1 MIVIIG
7 ATGHTGKPA
16 VEALLAKGEKVRVL
30 GRDAFKL
37 KPFVDAGAEPFLA
50 DVEDAASLSKA
61 FEGAIAAYLVIPQNT
76 HVEDFR
82 AYQERVT
89 DAYAS
94 AVASARVPYVVT
106 LSSTGAQHCE
116 KTGPIVGLHNM
127 ETKVNRIQGLNVLHI
142 RAADFMENL
151 LVYIQPVRTMGVLPG
166 GSPGDMPFSWI
177 ATKDVG
183 NYAAGRLSARD
194 FSGTNAQELV
204 GPRDITL
211 EEVASIIGK
220 SIGKPTL
227 GYMQVPFMMLEPA
240 MVQIGMHKKTAALII
255 EMIKA
260 NNAGMRAVSEPRSP
274 KNTTSTTL
282 ESFAEEVF
290 APAYKAQAAKA

>member
-1 MIVIIG
+1 MIVITG
-7 ATGHTGKPA
+7 ATGNTGKPA

-30 GRDAFKL
+30 GRDGIKL
-37 KPFVDAGAEPFLA
+37 KPLADAGAEPFVA
-50 DVEDAASLSKA
+50 NVEDAASLSKA
-61 FEGAIAAYLVIPQNT
+61 FEGATAAYLVVPQNT

-94 AVASARVPYVVT
+94 AVASSRVPYLVT
-106 LSSTGAQHCE
+106 LSSTGAQHSE
-116 KTGPIVGLHNM
+116 KIGPIVGLHNM
-127 ETKVNRIQGLNVLHI
+127 ETKLNRIQGLNVLHV
-142 RAADFMENL
+142 RAADFMDNL
-151 LVYIQPVRTMGVLPG
+151 LLYIQPIRTMGVLPG

-183 NYAAGRLSARD
+183 NYAAGRLNARD
-194 FSGTNAQELV
+194 FSGVNVQELV

-211 EEVASIIGK
+211 KEVASIIGK

-227 GYMQVPFMMLEPA
+227 GYTQVPFMMLEPA

-260 NNAGMRAVSEPRSP
+260 NNAGMRIVHEARSP
-274 KNTTSTTL
+274 ANTTTTTM
-282 ESFAEEVF
+282 ESFATAVF
-290 APAYKAQAAKA
+290 TPAYKAQAAKA

>member
-1 MIVIIG
+1 MIVVTG
-7 ATGHTGKPA
+7 ATGNTGKPA

-30 GRDAFKL
+30 GRDKFKL
-37 KPFVDAGAEPFLA
+37 EPLVQKGAEPFVA
-50 DVEDAASLSKA
+50 DVENAGALSKA
-61 FEGAIAAYLVIPQNT
+61 FEGATAAYLVIPQNT

-94 AVASARVPYVVT
+94 AVAGARVPYVVT
-106 LSSTGAQHCE
+106 LSSTGAQHPE

-127 ETKVNRIQGLNVLHI
+127 ETKLNRIQGLHVLHI

-151 LVYIQPVRTMGVLPG
+151 LVYIQPIRTMGVLPG
-166 GSPGDMPFSWI
+166 GSPGDLSFSWI

-194 FSGTNAQELV
+194 FSGNNVQELV
-204 GPRDITL
+204 GPRDISL
-211 EEVASIIGK
+211 KEVASIIGK

-260 NNAGMRAVSEPRSP
+260 NNGGMRAVSEPRSP
-274 KNTTSTTL
+274 KNTTTTTM
-282 ESFAEEVF
+282 ESFAAEVF
-290 APAYKAQAAKA
+290 APAYTGQAAKA